1 MAGSVDRIGRFG
13 KLTAGRSSSSKELS
27 TGGTASVPSA
37 GAGTGSY
44 TGGVSSTVISGS
56 GITIGVGAGF
66 AGGGGSTTGTDT
78 GGVGS
83 CTGGGSGVTIGF
95 GVPWDIGS
103 GLETGI
109 VVTGGGETGWAVTE
123 PVPPETAATTL
134 KTVLGAWDC
143 VSVLPGSCC

>member
-1 MAGSVDRIGRFG
+1 
-13 KLTAGRSSSSKELS
+13 
-27 TGGTASVPSA
+27 VPSA
-37 GAGTGSY
+37 CAGSGSIAGVAGSCIGDGGTGCS
-44 TGGVSSTVISGS
+44 GVMTS
-56 GITIGVGAGF
+56 
-66 AGGGGSTTGTDT
+66 
-78 GGVGS
+78 
-83 CTGGGSGVTIGF
+83 GGGSGETSGL
-95 GVPWDIGS
+95 GVSLIIGS